1 MGFFYLEDVKVG
13 DKWVSRTESIS
24 EAEIKDFAKD
34 YDPQPYHLDNERAK
48 DTFFGT
54 LVASGWQTAGVTM
67 R

>member
-48 DTFFGT
+48 DTFFGVVGR
-54 LVASGWQTAGVTM
+54 LPG
-67 R
+67 

>member
-1 MGFFYLEDVKVG
+1 MVQQLYLEDVKVG

-48 DTFFGT
+48 DTFFGVVGR
-54 LVASGWQTAGVTM
+54 LPG
-67 R
+67 